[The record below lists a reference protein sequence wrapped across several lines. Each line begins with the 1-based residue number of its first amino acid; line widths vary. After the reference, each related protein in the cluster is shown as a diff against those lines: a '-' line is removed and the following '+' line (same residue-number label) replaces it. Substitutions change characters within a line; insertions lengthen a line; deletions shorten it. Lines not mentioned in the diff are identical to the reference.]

1 MPCPSEPEHIQIRPW
16 RLERPFLLWSL
27 GTLSHFLSCA
37 AKRACPPVVLG
48 VHVGFGGKACKL
60 TTDLGSGP
68 PGHRYV
74 PTAVCSAVIYLDRP
88 PRLPV
93 HLSCFSSSFEVH
105 LGVSRTISLLRR
117 RFWRDM
123 LEKDISML
131 RHVPPMPEAN
141 VALDERQP
149 QISIKGWTRP
159 VISWGWSWTLR
170 R

>member
-1 MPCPSEPEHIQIRPW
+1 MVTRDTFSLPVLCSQKSLPTCSFGRTCWIWRRQSE
-16 RLERPFLLWSL
+16 
-27 GTLSHFLSCA
+27 
-37 AKRACPPVVLG
+37 
-48 VHVGFGGKACKL
+48 KACKL

-74 PTAVCSAVIYLDRP
+74 PTAVCSALLGSDRP

-93 HLSCFSSSFEVH
+93 HLSCFSSFEVH

-131 RHVPPMPEAN
+131 QHVPPMPEAN
-141 VALDERQP
+141 IALDERQP